1 MDMERHRKA
10 ETLRL
15 MEWIASNPESW
26 KQVCLALT
34 EENLL
39 IKKEYRDVLR
49 NLRRNGFYQIIVA
62 LMYSNNEC
70 IKKAV
75 EATIIM
81 EIGEQWEDD
90 WIDRFL
96 DNLIDHC

>member
-1 MDMERHRKA
+1 MDTERHRRA
-10 ETLRL
+10 EVLRL
-15 MEWIASNPESW
+15 LEWIRNNRENW
-26 KQVCLALT
+26 NDVCLALT
-34 EENLL
+34 EENAL
-39 IKKEYRDVLR
+39 IEKEYKKVIR
-49 NLRRNGFYQIIVA
+49 NLRNNGFYQIIVA